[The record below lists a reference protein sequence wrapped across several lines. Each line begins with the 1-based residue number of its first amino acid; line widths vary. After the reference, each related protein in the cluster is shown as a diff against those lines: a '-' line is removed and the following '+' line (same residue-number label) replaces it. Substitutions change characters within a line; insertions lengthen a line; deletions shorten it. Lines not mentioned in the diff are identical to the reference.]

1 MKTLTLFCVVDAG
14 DTLTLARL
22 GGCAVPTVR
31 VRQHQVNLTPAD
43 ARKAAA
49 WLVACADEI
58 EASLARVRAE
68 REEKAL
74 PCLPGCRMVT
84 HRVDRGY
91 CHRCRGVRAE
101 AAEVVL

>member
-1 MKTLTLFCVVDAG
+1 MPITLPCDTDAG
-14 DTLTLARL
+14 DTITLAL
-22 GGCAVPTVR
+22 IGGCAALTTR
-31 VRQHQVNLTPAD
+31 AKGGQVNLTPAD

-58 EASLARVRAE
+58 ETSLARVRAE
-68 REEKAL
+68 REEEAL

-84 HRVDRGY
+84 HEVNRGY

-101 AAEVVL
+101 AAAEGVL